1 MAPCFPTASPRRCWG
16 SGCAR
21 NHCGTG
27 LSWHAHQAWSLSAAK
42 LAPAHGIGVPKCE
55 GRQAFTSKREPS
67 ANPPNCPNCSI
78 GMKWS
83 RSTLIDAKTQN
94 APAASPESCATSD
107 LPTPHSRR
115 TKGKFANLSVPVRR
129 YRGMHAPGCSAAWE
143 DAEAA
148 GYTFNFQIS
157 SSRGRQ
163 GCSVKVQ
170 AQNFQDATQF
180 IRQNWPIIE
189 RMAREELAKG
199 CRHIE
204 LAAP

>member
-1 MAPCFPTASPRRCWG
+1 MRRDV
-16 SGCAR
+16 
-21 NHCGTG
+21 
-27 LSWHAHQAWSLSAAK
+27 Q
-42 LAPAHGIGVPKCE
+42 
-55 GRQAFTSKREPS
+55 
-67 ANPPNCPNCSI
+67 
-78 GMKWS
+78 
-83 RSTLIDAKTQN
+83 
-94 APAASPESCATSD
+94 
-107 LPTPHSRR
+107 PHR
-115 TKGKFANLSVPVRR
+115 
-129 YRGMHAPGCSAAWE
+129 E

-189 RMAREELAKG
+189 TMAREELAKG

>member
-1 MAPCFPTASPRRCWG
+1 MRRDV
-16 SGCAR
+16 
-21 NHCGTG
+21 
-27 LSWHAHQAWSLSAAK
+27 Q
-42 LAPAHGIGVPKCE
+42 PHG
-55 GRQAFTSKREPS
+55 
-67 ANPPNCPNCSI
+67 
-78 GMKWS
+78 
-83 RSTLIDAKTQN
+83 
-94 APAASPESCATSD
+94 
-107 LPTPHSRR
+107 
-115 TKGKFANLSVPVRR
+115 
-129 YRGMHAPGCSAAWE
+129 E

-170 AQNFQDATQF
+170 AQNFQDATHF